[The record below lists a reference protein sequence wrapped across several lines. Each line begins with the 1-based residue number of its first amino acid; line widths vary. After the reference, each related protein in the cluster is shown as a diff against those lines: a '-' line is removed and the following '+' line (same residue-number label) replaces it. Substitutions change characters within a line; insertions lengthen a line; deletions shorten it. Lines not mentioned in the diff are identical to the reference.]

1 MEYQLKSSKL
11 QDVMTKTV
19 RLTAKAGDLGSVA
32 LNVLTIP
39 LSDLSIDAIFASDV
53 LVANNLSEETAL
65 TPAIAGSNLTLTDV
79 ALTASDIVDLVIKL
93 K

>member
-32 LNVLTIP
+32 SNVLTIP
-39 LSDLSIDAIFASDV
+39 LSDLSIDAIAASDV
-53 LVANNLSEETAL
+53 LVANNLSEDTAI

-79 ALTASDIVDLVIKL
+79 SLVASDIVDLVIKL